1 MQKFTEMKCNL
12 LYYPTLYIDFIHC
25 LEGIKKSLQIGSE
38 ISTTE
43 LNVGSEYLIIIH
55 NCTVLAKLPLN

>member
-1 MQKFTEMKCNL
+1 MQKFTEMKFNL
-12 LYYPTLYIDFIHC
+12 LYYSTYIDFIHY
-25 LEGIKKSLQIGSE
+25 LEGIKKRLQIGSD

-43 LNVGSEYLIIIH
+43 FNVGSEYLIIIH